1 MYEVADCEKVKL
13 NTTEIWEFIIG
24 GRGGEIMDNMMGK
37 PHPVDVH
44 GLQFQI
50 SDRDVSDMSQS
61 VWQTVDDGFVDEG
74 WQYTLLLLPGMKL
87 KVALRF
93 KDHTGK
99 FIYHCHNLEHEDMG
113 MMRNYEVIA

>member
-1 MYEVADCEKVKL
+1 MM
-13 NTTEIWEFIIG
+13 G
-24 GRGGEIMDNMMGK
+24 NMMSM
-37 PHPVDVH
+37 PHPVHAH

-50 SDRDVSDMSQS
+50 LERDVSDVPQN
-61 VWQTVDDGFVDEG
+61 VWQTVGDGFVDEG
-74 WQYTLLLLPGMKL
+74 WQDTFLLLPGMKV

-113 MMRNYEVIA
+113 MMRNYEVT